1 MEVHAHK
8 QLCVWNMKVRLTR
21 IEGKGDLDK
30 PEKVTSKK
38 VPWRKKFGRQSCKDE
53 SHSGT
58 EIENVDKRD
67 FL

>member
-1 MEVHAHK
+1 
-8 QLCVWNMKVRLTR
+8 MKVRWTR
-21 IEGKGDLDK
+21 IEGKGDLAK
-30 PEKVTSKK
+30 LEKVTSKK

-58 EIENVDKRD
+58 EIENVDNRD